1 MCKAMEDLRNESY
14 AEGREEGRE
23 SQAKDTAVRMSKKG
37 ISVEEIAE
45 IVGFSIDKVKKWL
58 VTEVQKS
65 GIDFQEKRF

>member
-58 VTEVQKS
+58 VTEV
-65 GIDFQEKRF
+65 

>member
-23 SQAKDTAVRMSKKG
+23 SQAKDTAVRMG

-45 IVGFSIDKVKKWL
+45 IVGFNADKVKKWL
-58 VTEVQKS
+58 VTE
-65 GIDFQEKRF
+65 E